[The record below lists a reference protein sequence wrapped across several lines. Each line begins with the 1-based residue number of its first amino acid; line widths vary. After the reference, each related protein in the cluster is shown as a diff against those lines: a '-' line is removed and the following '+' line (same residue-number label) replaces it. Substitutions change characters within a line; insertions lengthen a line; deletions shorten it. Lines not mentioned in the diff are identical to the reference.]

1 MKTKPR
7 NPWLGRLLPYSLPI
21 QRRLPLLI
29 CVLLLVLISSFT
41 IVSYLGIKRNSVET
55 ARDRLQTVSG
65 QLASMLE
72 QSSRML
78 ISRTRMTG
86 EKEEIKRF
94 LLSKSELSS
103 PEALN
108 ELEKLRNDSVA
119 PMVVLLNANKET
131 VLVSS
136 RKDFKVNRDINGFL
150 LDALHSPEQSMVGN
164 FIPIQD
170 TAYFPVI
177 SVIHDQQNPIGFLV
191 IWRKVTSNPNSAEGI
206 SKLLGSDASLY
217 FGNTDGSFWTDMV
230 KPAPKPPIHPNE
242 FDKVIEYSRPN
253 NKKVFAVAK
262 PLANTKW
269 IMLVEFPRTKVLEA
283 ANKFLY
289 WLMGIGSIL
298 IVIGSFLAWLMSRN
312 ITRPLNRLTSASSAV
327 AAGDYS
333 AMVSVERADE
343 LGKLALAF
351 NAMAARVR
359 ESQESLEKKAN
370 DYKILFERNP
380 MPMWIACPESMNI
393 VAVNEA
399 AIRHYG
405 YTRDEF
411 LKLNSKDLSPKE
423 DSKQAKINE
432 EFDLRVWRHRMKN
445 GKSIFV
451 EIIADEIIYQDKPAR
466 IVLAN
471 DITKRIKAEV
481 ELARQAKLQQKLITE
496 TSIEVQER
504 EREEI
509 GKELH
514 DNINQILASTKLFLG
529 LALED
534 EKNVSPELL
543 KKSHQNIRM
552 AMEEIRQL
560 SQTLVAPSL
569 GDITLVDAIK
579 ELASNIKLGS
589 AIKIDVKQENYNET
603 AIDNAKK
610 LMLYRIIQEQ
620 MNNILKHSQAKHAT
634 IHLTT
639 SSNDIILK
647 IEDDGIGFDPQKKS
661 GGIGLRNMANRA
673 GFYNGKIDILSTPG
687 RGCTLVATV
696 PIMQE
701 DKFFNKS
708 FPEIFVQSVIQIPAD
723 ALHKRNGSVKLFLE
737 RR

>member
-1 MKTKPR
+1 MKTRPR
-7 NPWLGRLLPYSLPI
+7 NSWVGRLLPYSLPI

-29 CVLLLVLISSFT
+29 CILLLVLISSFT
-41 IVSYLGIKRNSVET
+41 IVSYIGIKRNSLET
-55 ARDRLQTVSG
+55 AKDRLQTVSG

-72 QSSRML
+72 QSSRMMVT
-78 ISRTRMTG
+78 RTRALA
-86 EKEEIKRF
+86 EKEELKKF
-94 LLSKSELSS
+94 LLSNGDTSYA
-103 PEALN
+103 EALK
-108 ELEKLRNDSVA
+108 ELEKVKVDSLA
-119 PMVVLLNANKET
+119 PMVAVLNVNREVK
-131 VLVSS
+131 LVSV
-136 RKDFKVNRDINGFL
+136 KKGFAIKADITPAL
-150 LDALHSPEQSMVGN
+150 HDALLSAEQSSIGY
-164 FIPIQD
+164 FTPIAD
-170 TAYFPVI
+170 SVYFPI
-177 SVIHDQQNPIGFLV
+177 IATIHESKKPIGYIL
-191 IWRKVTSNPNSAEGI
+191 IWRKLSSNPNSVEGI

-217 FGNTDGSFWTDMV
+217 FGNNDGSFWTDMV
-230 KPAPKPPIHPNE
+230 KQVPKPPGDLIASNT
-242 FDKVIEYSRPN
+242 VVEYSRSN
-253 NKKVFAVAK
+253 NKNVIAISR
-262 PLANTKW
+262 PLTNTRW
-269 IMLVEFPRTKVLEA
+269 IMLVEFPKTKVLEG

-289 WLMGIGSIL
+289 WLIGIGSIL
-298 IVIGSFLAWLMSRN
+298 TVIGSFLAWLMSRN

-327 AAGDYS
+327 ASGDYTT
-333 AMVSVERADE
+333 VVQVERSDE
-343 LGKLALAF
+343 LGRLALAF
-351 NAMAARVR
+351 NAMAAQVR

-380 MPMWIACPESMNI
+380 MPMWIVCPISLNI

-405 YTRDEF
+405 YSREEF

-423 DSKQAKINE
+423 DTTQAKLNE
-432 EFDLRVWRHRMKN
+432 EFDLRIWRHRKKN

-471 DITKRIKAEV
+471 DVTKRIKAEF

-543 KKSHQNIRM
+543 KKSHHNIRM

-589 AIKIDVKQENYNET
+589 ATAIDVKQENYNESL
-603 AIDNAKK
+603 IDKPKK

-620 MNNILKHSQAKHAT
+620 MNNILKHSQAKHAS
-634 IHLTT
+634 IQLGTT
-639 SSNDIILK
+639 SHDIILK
-647 IEDDGIGFDPQKKS
+647 IEDDGIGFDQQKKS

-673 GFYNGKIDILSTPG
+673 GFYNGKVDIHSEPG
-687 RGCTLVATV
+687 QGCSLIVTV
-696 PIMQE
+696 PIKQE

-708 FPEIFVQSVIQIPAD
+708 FPEIYD
-723 ALHKRNGSVKLFLE
+723 AVSDRS
-737 RR
+737 